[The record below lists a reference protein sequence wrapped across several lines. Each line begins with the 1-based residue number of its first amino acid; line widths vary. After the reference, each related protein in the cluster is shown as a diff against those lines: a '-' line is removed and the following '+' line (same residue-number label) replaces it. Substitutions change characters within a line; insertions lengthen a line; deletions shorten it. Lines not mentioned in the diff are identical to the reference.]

1 MPIEEIVPEETGF
14 NLPTMQLLAAQAYA
28 PDFMSRPLQNTPSM
42 LKVDPLSA
50 ETESLKT
57 EVFTDASPVKPG
69 SRLLSQASKNEKQK
83 AKPAVETKPTQQEAL
98 ASVEV
103 NTLKDE
109 IAKLKDIINQQH
121 DYQKRLEQNIITP
134 QN

>member
-1 MPIEEIVPEETGF
+1 MPIEEIVPEEEGF
-14 NLPTMQLLAAQAYA
+14 SMPTMQLLAAQAYA
-28 PDFMSRPLQNTPSM
+28 PDFMSRPLQQTPSV
-42 LKVDPLSA
+42 LKVAVDPLSA

-69 SRLLSQASKNEKQK
+69 SRLLSQASKAEKEKQE
-83 AKPAVETKPTQQEAL
+83 KPKPVEEPKPTQQEAL

-109 IAKLKDIINQQH
+109 IAKLKDIIN
-121 DYQKRLEQNIITP
+121 
-134 QN
+134 